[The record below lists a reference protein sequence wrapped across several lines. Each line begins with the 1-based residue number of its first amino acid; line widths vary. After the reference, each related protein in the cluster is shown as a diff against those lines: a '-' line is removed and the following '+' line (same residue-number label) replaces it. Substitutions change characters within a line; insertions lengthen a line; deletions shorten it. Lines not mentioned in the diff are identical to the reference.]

1 MNHPQPAAAM
11 PAMID
16 QHNRESGQTPRM
28 QQHSL
33 FDDMQALLTGTL
45 LVSLGVALL
54 GKASL
59 ITGGTVGIAFLL
71 HYLTGLSFGKLFF
84 AINVPF
90 YFLAVKKMGW
100 KFTLKTFAA
109 VALLSAFSELLP
121 LVFAMESLNP
131 LYGATMGGLLCGV
144 GLLVLFRHRASPG
157 GINVLVLYLQERYG
171 LRAGLVQ
178 LVLDASIMMLSIP
191 MISMTS
197 VVISLLGAA
206 MLNLTLAVNH
216 KPGRYMAI

>member
-1 MNHPQPAAAM
+1 M
-11 PAMID
+11 
-16 QHNRESGQTPRM
+16 
-28 QQHSL
+28 
-33 FDDMQALLTGTL
+33 
-45 LVSLGVALL
+45 
-54 GKASL
+54 
-59 ITGGTVGIAFLL
+59 
-71 HYLTGLSFGKLFF
+71 
-84 AINVPF
+84 
-90 YFLAVKKMGW
+90 
-100 KFTLKTFAA
+100 
-109 VALLSAFSELLP
+109 
-121 LVFAMESLNP
+121 FAMESLNP

-144 GLLVLFRHRASPG
+144 GLLVLFRHRASLG

-216 KPGRYMAI
+216 KP